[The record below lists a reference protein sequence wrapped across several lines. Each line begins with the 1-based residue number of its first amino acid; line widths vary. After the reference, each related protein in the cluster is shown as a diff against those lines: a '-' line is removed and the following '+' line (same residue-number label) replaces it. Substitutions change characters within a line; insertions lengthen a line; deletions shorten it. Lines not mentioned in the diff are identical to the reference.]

1 MQDAVK
7 DCFVGLAIY
16 SSLPGTG
23 KLVTGN
29 PLLNRLIL
37 NTEWGQ
43 KDNFVDVPTD
53 CPQRDERMGWT
64 GDAQVFSATACYIRD
79 CYSFYYKYIYDME
92 TEQNSRAGMV
102 PNVVPAFD
110 VDSTSSVWGDA
121 TTIIPWNM
129 YRFYGD
135 AGILEKHYSCMKSWV
150 DYITSVNQTA
160 DGKTTAGAE
169 RYIMGTGWRLTG
181 KAERMASRAE
191 RMMD

>member
-1 MQDAVK
+1 MK
-7 DCFVGLAIY
+7 DSFVGLAVY
-16 SSLPGTG
+16 SSLPRTG
-23 KLVTGN
+23 SLVTGN

-79 CYSFYYKYIYDME
+79 CYSFYYKYIFDME
-92 TEQNSRAGMV
+92 TEQESRGGMV

-135 AGILEKHYSCMKSWV
+135 AGILEKHYGSMKAWV
-150 DYITSVNQTA
+150 DYMTSVNETA
-160 DGKTTAGAE
+160 EGKKMDGAGP
-169 RYIMGTGWRLTG
+169 YITETGWPLMETAAQ
-181 KAERMASRAE
+181 KA
-191 RMMD
+191 